1 MEENWLISFEF
12 SALILFLR
20 LCAAPPASLPN
31 KTTAYIVPVLL
42 FNAPVRSTWYV
53 GAFQYC

>member
-42 FNAPVRSTWYV
+42 FNAPVRST
-53 GAFQYC
+53 